1 MSEPGTRVP
10 KNPVQYMLGKRVH
23 MRVVAVLILFSMTLA
38 AQVTSKMN
46 SALDGFSAPWLGSSN
61 YWRKNFGHMDK
72 SVTLRPPIRLK
83 DFVVDGKLRL
93 SLRDYL
99 DLVVNN
105 NTDIGIQRLTLETPM
120 NAIQRASA
128 IFDPALTASYGATR
142 STTPA
147 TNTLQG
153 ANIVSNLDQ
162 PFTTRIQQLTPIST
176 TLFSQLNINRNS
188 TNNTFQFFNP
198 SYAPT
203 WQMGFQQ
210 PLLRNRGRY
219 ITKLPITIAKA
230 QRVSAEQSFFDQIQ
244 RMLVTSENAYWDTV
258 GARERLR
265 VQREALKLAEAS
277 LERSRREVELG
288 ATSPLEVFQ
297 PEQNAASAKLN
308 VVQIEYQLQ
317 QADDILRRQIGADLD
332 PDIRTLPVELTE
344 NIGAGVDKTPI
355 DREQMVS
362 LAYEKRPDLKT
373 VRTNIEVNELQI
385 DSSMNALKP
394 LLNLQGTYSTQGRG
408 GNTRLAGSNPPI
420 IIQGGLSDAL
430 GQFFSYNTYAFSL
443 NLNLPIRDRNAS
455 ANLADAVVNRK
466 LNALRLRNTEQ
477 QIRQEVLTAVSQVES
492 SRANVQLAEIAV
504 DFARKRA
511 EADQKRY
518 DLGVIN
524 IFFLLSAQNDLTVTE
539 SQLVNAQV
547 AYRRNVLTLQ
557 QRLGTLL
564 EQKNIVLQP

>member
-1 MSEPGTRVP
+1 
-10 KNPVQYMLGKRVH
+10 
-23 MRVVAVLILFSMTLA
+23 MTLA

-61 YWRKNFGHMDK
+61 YLRKNFTHMDK
-72 SVTLRPPIRLK
+72 TVTLRPPIKLK
-83 DFVVDGKLRL
+83 DFVVDGRLRL
-93 SLRDYL
+93 SLRDYI

-120 NAIQRASA
+120 NAIQRAAA
-128 IFDPALTASYGATR
+128 IFDPSLTASYGATR
-142 STTPA
+142 SSTPA

-162 PFTTRIQQLTPIST
+162 PFSTRIQQLTPIST

-188 TNNTFQFFNP
+188 TNNSFQFFNP
-198 SYAPT
+198 SYSPT
-203 WQMGFQQ
+203 WQMGFIQ

-219 ITKLPITIAKA
+219 ITKLPITVAKA
-230 QRVSAEQSFFDQIQ
+230 QRVSAEQGFFDQIQ
-244 RMLVTSENAYWDTV
+244 RLLVTSENAYWDTV
-258 GARERLR
+258 SARERLR

-288 ATSPLEVFQ
+288 ATSPLEIFQ

-317 QADDILRRQIGADLD
+317 QAEDILRRQIGADLD
-332 PDIRTLPVELTE
+332 PDIRTLPVDLTE
-344 NIGAGVDKTPI
+344 DIGAGVDKTPI

-373 VRTNIEVNELQI
+373 VRTNIEVNDLQI
-385 DSSMNALKP
+385 DSSLNALKP
-394 LLNLQGTYSTQGRG
+394 QLNLQGSYTTQGRG
-408 GNTRLAGSNPPI
+408 GNSRVTGADPPI
-420 IIQGGLSDAL
+420 IIPGGLSDAL

-443 NLNLPIRDRNAS
+443 NLNLPIRDRAAS

-477 QIRQEVLTAVSQVES
+477 TIRQEVLTAVSQVES

-524 IFFLLSAQNDLTVTE
+524 IFFLLSAQNDLTVAE

-564 EQKNIVLQP
+564 EQKNIVIQP

>member
-1 MSEPGTRVP
+1 
-10 KNPVQYMLGKRVH
+10 
-23 MRVVAVLILFSMTLA
+23 MTLA
-38 AQVTSKMN
+38 AQVSSKMN

-61 YWRKNFGHMDK
+61 YWRKNFSRLDK
-72 SVTLRPPIRLK
+72 SVTLRPPIKLK
-83 DFVVDGKLRL
+83 DFVVDGRLRL

-128 IFDPALTASYGATR
+128 IFDPTITANYSATR
-142 STTPA
+142 AETPA
-147 TNTLQG
+147 TNQLQG
-153 ANIVSNLDQ
+153 ANVVSSLSQ
-162 PFTTRIQQLTPIST
+162 PFSARVQQLTPLST
-176 TLFSQLNINRNS
+176 TLFSQMNINRSS
-188 TNNTFQFFNP
+188 TNDSFQTYNP
-198 SYAPT
+198 SYSPT
-203 WQMGFQQ
+203 WQMGFNQ

-230 QRVSAEQSFFDQIQ
+230 QRLSAEQGFYDQIQ
-244 RMLVTSENAYWDTV
+244 RLLVTSENSYWDTV
-258 GARERLR
+258 SARERLR

-288 ATSPLEVFQ
+288 ATSPLEIFQ

-317 QADDILRRQIGADLD
+317 QAEDILRRQIGADLD
-332 PDIRTLPVELTE
+332 PDVRVLPIELTE
-344 NIGAGVDKTPI
+344 NISAGVDKTQF

-373 VRTNIEVNELQI
+373 VRNNIQVNDLQI
-385 DSSMNALKP
+385 DSSMNSLKP

-408 GNTRLAGSNPPI
+408 GNYRVPGSNPVVIVP
-420 IIQGGLSDAL
+420 GGLSDAL
-430 GQFFSYNTYAFSL
+430 GQFFTYSTYSFSL
-443 NLNLPIRDRNAS
+443 NLNLPLRDRAAS
-455 ANLADAVVNRK
+455 ANLADAVVSRK

-477 QIRQEVLTAVSQVES
+477 SIRQEVLTAVSQVES

-524 IFFLLSAQNDLTVTE
+524 IFFLLSAQNDLTVAE

-564 EQKNIVLQP
+564 ESKNIVIQP

>member
-1 MSEPGTRVP
+1 
-10 KNPVQYMLGKRVH
+10 
-23 MRVVAVLILFSMTLA
+23 MRVLAVLLIFSMTLA

-46 SALDGFSAPWLGSSN
+46 SALDGFSAPWLGSSS
-61 YWRKNFGHMDK
+61 YWKKNFGHMDK
-72 SVTLRPPIRLK
+72 SVTLRPPIKLK

-128 IFDPALTASYGATR
+128 IFDPTLTANYGATR
-142 STTPA
+142 SSTPA
-147 TNTLQG
+147 TNQLQG

-162 PFTTRIQQLTPIST
+162 PFSTRFQQLTPLST
-176 TLFSQLNINRNS
+176 TLFSQLNINRSS
-188 TNNTFQFFNP
+188 TNNTFQTFNP
-198 SYAPT
+198 SYSPT
-203 WQMGFQQ
+203 WQMGFTQ

-230 QRVSAEQSFFDQIQ
+230 QRVSQEFGFVDQVQ
-244 RMLVTSENAYWDTV
+244 RLVVTSENAYWDTV
-258 GARERLR
+258 SARERLR

-288 ATSPLEVFQ
+288 ATSPLEIFQ

-317 QADDILRRQIGADLD
+317 QAEDVLRRQIGADLD
-332 PDIRTLPVELTE
+332 PDIRNLPIELTE
-344 NIGAGVDKTPI
+344 NISAGIDKAPI

-362 LAYEKRPDLKT
+362 LAYEKRPDLRA
-373 VRTNIEVNELQI
+373 VRTNIEVNDLQI

-394 LLNLQGTYSTQGRG
+394 QLNFQGTYSTQGRG
-408 GNTRLAGSNPPI
+408 GNTRVSGSDPVI
-420 IIQGGLSDAL
+420 IIPGGLSDAL
-430 GQFFSYNTYAFSL
+430 GQFFNYNTYAFSL
-443 NLNLPIRDRNAS
+443 NLNLPIRDRAAS

-466 LNALRLRNTEQ
+466 LNAMRLRNTEQ
-477 QIRQEVLTAVSQVES
+477 QIRQEVLTGVSQVES
-492 SRANVQLAEIAV
+492 GRANVQLAEIAV

-524 IFFLLSAQNDLTVTE
+524 IFFLLSAQNDLTVAE

-547 AYRRNVLTLQ
+547 TYRRNLLTLQ

-564 EQKNIVLQP
+564 ESKNIVIQP

>member
-1 MSEPGTRVP
+1 
-10 KNPVQYMLGKRVH
+10 
-23 MRVVAVLILFSMTLA
+23 MRVLAVLILFSMTLA

-46 SALDGFSAPWLGSSN
+46 SSLDGYSAPWLGSAN

-72 SVTLRPPIRLK
+72 TVTLRPPIKLK

-128 IFDPALTASYGATR
+128 IFDPTLTANYSATR
-142 STTPA
+142 SETPA
-147 TNTLQG
+147 TNQLQG
-153 ANIVSNLDQ
+153 ANVVSSLQQ
-162 PFTTRIQQLTPIST
+162 PFTTRIQQLTPFST
-176 TLFSQLNINRNS
+176 SVFSQLNINRNS
-188 TNNTFQFFNP
+188 TNDSFQTFNP
-198 SYAPT
+198 SYSPT
-203 WQMGFQQ
+203 WQMGFIQ

-230 QRVSAEQSFFDQIQ
+230 QRVAAEQSFYDQIQ
-244 RMLVTSENAYWDTV
+244 RLLVTSENTYWDTAS
-258 GARERLR
+258 ARERLR

-317 QADDILRRQIGADLD
+317 QAEDVLRRQMGADLD
-332 PDIRTLPVELTE
+332 PDVRTLPIELTE
-344 NIGAGVDKTPI
+344 DIGAGVDKTPF
-355 DREQMVS
+355 DREQMVA
-362 LAYEKRPDLKT
+362 LAYEKRPDLRT
-373 VRTNIEVNELQI
+373 VRTNIEVNDLQI
-385 DSSMNALKP
+385 DGNMNALKP
-394 LLNLQGTYSTQGRG
+394 LLNFQGSYSTQGRG
-408 GNTRLAGSNPPI
+408 GNFRQGGTNPPI
-420 IIQGGLSDAL
+420 IIPGGLADAL
-430 GQFFSYNTYAFSL
+430 GQFFTYNTYSFSL
-443 NLNLPIRDRNAS
+443 NLTLPIRDRAAS

-466 LNALRLRNTEQ
+466 LNALRLRNSEQ
-477 QIRQEVLTAVSQVES
+477 QIRQEVLNSVSQVES

-524 IFFLLSAQNDLTVTE
+524 IFFLLSAQNDLMVAE

-547 AYRRNVLTLQ
+547 TYRRNVLTLQ

-564 EQKNIVLQP
+564 EQKNIVIQY